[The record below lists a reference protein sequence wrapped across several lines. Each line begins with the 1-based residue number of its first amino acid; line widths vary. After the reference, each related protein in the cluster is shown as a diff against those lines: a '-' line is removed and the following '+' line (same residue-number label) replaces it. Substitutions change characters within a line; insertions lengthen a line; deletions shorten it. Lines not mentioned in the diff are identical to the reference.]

1 MTLQLEDLLSPKKI
15 KTEDSKVANISI
27 LLVTEFKTQ
36 IKDEFITEGLQKF
49 DQYTQL
55 NPIKKNF
62 FFILKIDI
70 NIDLLLLVCYL
81 VQQLKEKQI
90 PFLLLLTD

>member
-1 MTLQLEDLLSPKKI
+1 M
-15 KTEDSKVANISI
+15 
-27 LLVTEFKTQ
+27 Q
-36 IKDEFITEGLQKF
+36 IKDEFIIEGLQKF

-55 NPIKKNF
+55 NPITIRISDQNLKNKL

-70 NIDLLLLVCYL
+70 NIDLYVLVCYL
-81 VQQLKEKQI
+81 VEQLKEKQI